1 MESQTKQRE
10 EMLGKFGQRTPVIP
24 CGKGA
29 FSEECISL
37 LIFQDLR
44 QSLLLFFP
52 FVTYVDIFCTDD
64 VGEETAFYIYF

>member
-1 MESQTKQRE
+1 
-10 EMLGKFGQRTPVIP
+10 MLGKFGQRAPVIP
-24 CGKGA
+24 CEKGA